1 MKTKFLNGLLILT
14 SLLGYLEWADN
25 NHLFLFQA
33 EADIFT
39 KSITDQKSVL
49 HPFVLL
55 PIIGQVL
62 LLTSLFQKTPH
73 KALTFIGIGTLG
85 ILLAFMF
92 FIRVIRLNFKIFFS
106 TIPFL
111 AMTIYSIIYHKKN
124 KACTIICIIAFS
136 HYLC

>member
-1 MKTKFLNGLLILT
+1 MKTKVLNGLLILT
-14 SLLGYLEWADN
+14 SLLGYLEWAGN

-33 EADIFT
+33 EADILT
-39 KSITDQKSVL
+39 KSITDPKSVL

-55 PIIGQVL
+55 PIIGQIL
-62 LLTSLFQKTPH
+62 LLISLFQKTPH

-92 FIRVIRLNFKIFFS
+92 FIGVISLNFKIFFS

-111 AMTIYSIIYHKKN
+111 AMAIYSIIYHKKT
-124 KACTIICIIAFS
+124 KPV
-136 HYLC
+136 